1 MEFLKTVD
9 LTVMSAIIN
18 LAIHNTFYG
27 IIVMVKCGKG
37 KRIILLALFVCL
49 FFALTISSGCKKKD
63 QSGEARQVVP
73 EEEIKHVSESK
84 QSVQS
89 GVSEKPIHVSESE
102 QIVQSI
108 ASEDT
113 EHLSQSEIVEPNIA
127 SSKINLRILYAGR
140 LGTDR
145 AKDFVD
151 FLSEHFEK
159 VETTNYNTFTGNESI
174 DFDVA
179 IIDYDGKDTSAPR
192 SNVSRRYARATVTV
206 GVPGAFLCSRLSLK
220 TGYL

>member
-1 MEFLKTVD
+1 M
-9 LTVMSAIIN
+9 I
-18 LAIHNTFYG
+18 
-27 IIVMVKCGKG
+27 KCGKG

-49 FFALTISSGCKKKD
+49 CFSLVISSGCKKKD
-63 QSGEARQVVP
+63 QSEEARQDVP
-73 EEEIKHVSESK
+73 AEQTKDTTTSGQV
-84 QSVQS
+84 VQS
-89 GVSEKPIHVSESE
+89 RESEKSTYVSESE
-102 QIVQSI
+102 QAIQSNI
-108 ASEDT
+108 SDKTILVSKSEQIFQSSASEET
-113 EHLSQSEIVEPNIA
+113 EHLYQPEIVDPNRA
-127 SSKINLRILYAGR
+127 SIKINLRILYAGL

-145 AKDFVD
+145 AKDFIG

-159 VETTNYNTFTGNESI
+159 VETTDYNTFTGNESI

-192 SNVSRRYARATVTV
+192 SNISRQYTRATVTM